1 MAKFIKLDQAEKLT
15 HSFQH
20 SEVGKG
26 QTVSGRVEKDFI
38 LEILK
43 QNNCDGINIYPAM
56 NEEGK
61 ITFVLV
67 GYSDANG
74 DLLTGSIVDQLNLC
88 PPNCPNSNSSLKSS

>member
-1 MAKFIKLDQAEKLT
+1 
-15 HSFQH
+15 
-20 SEVGKG
+20 
-26 QTVSGRVEKDFI
+26 
-38 LEILK
+38 
-43 QNNCDGINIYPAM
+43 M